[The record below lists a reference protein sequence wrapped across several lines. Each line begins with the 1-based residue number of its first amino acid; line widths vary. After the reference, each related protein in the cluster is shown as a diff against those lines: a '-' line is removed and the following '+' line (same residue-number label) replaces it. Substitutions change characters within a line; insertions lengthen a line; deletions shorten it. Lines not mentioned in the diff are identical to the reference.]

1 MMARQSAAQSGKR
14 GFQASLRSTFRRG
27 RQARQITTMRAIRQ
41 EGPPPDLGG
50 EEPKKLPLRL
60 GMRRGSLMTADRF
73 LVLHHRRR
81 CGGDRHGGGLFRT
94 TLRRAL
100 GLLRGLLGRLLLGR
114 LLGTLRG
121 GLLRR
126 LPGGLLGSL
135 LRRTLLRRLLGG
147 LLLGD
152 LLLRYLF
159 LGNLLLGGLLG
170 SLLRQIGRAHV

>member
-1 MMARQSAAQSGKR
+1 MRISDWSSDVCSSDLAA
-14 GFQASLRSTFRRG
+14 FF
-27 RQARQITTMRAIRQ
+27 
-41 EGPPPDLGG
+41 
-50 EEPKKLPLRL
+50 
-60 GMRRGSLMTADRF
+60 
-73 LVLHHRRR
+73 
-81 CGGDRHGGGLFRT
+81 T

-152 LLLRYLF
+152 LLLGDLLQ
-159 LGNLLLGGLLG
+159 LGRE
-170 SLLRQIGRAHV
+170 SCRERVCQYY

>member
-1 MMARQSAAQSGKR
+1 M
-14 GFQASLRSTFRRG
+14 
-27 RQARQITTMRAIRQ
+27 
-41 EGPPPDLGG
+41 
-50 EEPKKLPLRL
+50 
-60 GMRRGSLMTADRF
+60 
-73 LVLHHRRR
+73 
-81 CGGDRHGGGLFRT
+81 

-152 LLLRYLF
+152 LLLGDLLRRYLF
-159 LGNLLLGGLLG
+159 LGNLLLRSEERRVGTACVSTCSSRWWPYHKKQKTNHIILK
-170 SLLRQIGRAHV
+170 